1 MITLYRY
8 VHLSCAM
15 WIPGIVIKPKNPI
28 RVSKI
33 DPTRFALNC
42 IICGKKEGACMQ
54 CQHSRCKISFHVE
67 CARRE
72 NYFMEMERDPLGR
85 APPTFTIFCEKH
97 RPRKQ
102 IKELE
107 EENKKKVYDSLDE
120 SLKQIYSFESCPIQF
135 LSAKALEFI

>member
-1 MITLYRY
+1 
-8 VHLSCAM
+8 M
-15 WIPGIVIKPKNPI
+15 WIPGTIIKPKAPV

-33 DPTRFALNC
+33 DPSRFNLNC

-54 CQHSRCKISFHVE
+54 CQAPRCKISFHVE

-72 NYFMEMERDPLGR
+72 NYFMEMERDPAGR

-107 EENKKKVYDSLDE
+107 EENKKKVDEVFKFGKMLDKWQDV
-120 SLKQIYSFESCPIQF
+120 SSKAVVKQLKQKRSQP
-135 LSAKALEFI
+135 FITP